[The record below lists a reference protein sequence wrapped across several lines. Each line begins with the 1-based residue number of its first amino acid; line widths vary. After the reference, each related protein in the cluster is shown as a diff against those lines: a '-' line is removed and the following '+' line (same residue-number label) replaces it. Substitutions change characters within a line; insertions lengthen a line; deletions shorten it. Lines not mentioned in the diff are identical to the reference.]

1 MINAIQM
8 EKKNNPAVKEQ
19 SVVACHFDDPNNN
32 YKATLVIELLN

>member
-19 SVVACHFDDPNNN
+19 SVACHFDDPNNN